1 MRGSAWHAQEDYHG
15 LLDERDVVVQPQAAR
30 KSLTTART
38 TGRIGVRCAAHSR
51 PVTWRQNERP
61 LQPMTCRPTR
71 RDECP
76 LHHKSC
82 RRNGTGSNGWRVEL
96 GPSTLRSD
104 ATKPT
109 QRRLCCRHM
118 RPVVVRHGKITFAG
132 RTALINRPRCL
143 DRRDAGTA
151 PLPDHSTMH
160 GRSPVGQ
167 QTAARSSRLIQ

>member
-1 MRGSAWHAQEDYHG
+1 MRGSAWHVQEDYHG

-30 KSLTTART
+30 KSLTTAPGRPAGSAYGALRT
-38 TGRIGVRCAAHSR
+38 RGRSLGAR
-51 PVTWRQNERP
+51 NERP

-82 RRNGTGSNGWRVEL
+82 RRNGTGSNGSRVEL

-109 QRRLCCRHM
+109 QRRL
-118 RPVVVRHGKITFAG
+118 
-132 RTALINRPRCL
+132 
-143 DRRDAGTA
+143 
-151 PLPDHSTMH
+151 
-160 GRSPVGQ
+160 
-167 QTAARSSRLIQ
+167 